1 MQPLGDLVDRW
12 LKKNRVRERVDT
24 ASLFGRWRDVVGE
37 ELSRKTRIVDVRGG
51 ELIVEVSSSTLLNE
65 LSTYGR
71 EDIMESLR
79 EIDEFRGVKTVRFR
93 VGTT

>member
-51 ELIVEVSSSTLLNE
+51 ELIVEVNSSALLNE

-79 EIDEFRGVKTVRFR
+79 RIDEFRGVKTVRFR
-93 VGTT
+93 VGTP

>member
-1 MQPLGDLVDRW
+1 MQSLGELVDRW
-12 LKKNRVRERVDT
+12 MKKNRARERVDA

-37 ELSRKTRIVDVRGG
+37 ELSRKTRVVDVRGG
-51 ELIVEVSSSTLLNE
+51 ELIVEVNSSALLNE

-79 EIDEFRGVKTVRFR
+79 GIDEFHGVKTVRFR
-93 VGTT
+93 VGTM

>member
-1 MQPLGDLVDRW
+1 MQSLGDLVDSW
-12 LKKNRVRERVDT
+12 LKKNRARERVDA

-51 ELIVEVSSSTLLNE
+51 ELIVEVSSSVLLNE

-79 EIDEFRGVKTVRFR
+79 GIDEFRGVKTIRFR
-93 VGTT
+93 IGTT